1 MSVNILME
9 LLTSPLMQASLEKQ
23 HIIMNLQK
31 KINSNHVIII
41 TYYRFSVPGKGEVT
55 HYNPCQAFHMN
66 RCWNTHVSSHDD
78 TATVNTFTS
87 QSSLHAG
94 RSLEASNVARDNQYN
109 FIMQLHF
116 VALDNLF
123 PCLRL
128 LCTLCRCV

>member
-1 MSVNILME
+1 M
-9 LLTSPLMQASLEKQ
+9 
-23 HIIMNLQK
+23 
-31 KINSNHVIII
+31 
-41 TYYRFSVPGKGEVT
+41 
-55 HYNPCQAFHMN
+55 
-66 RCWNTHVSSHDD
+66 SSHDD
-78 TATVNTFTS
+78 TATVSTFAS

-94 RSLEASNVARDNQYN
+94 RSLEASNVARDYQYN